1 MKGVFEKK
9 ESFGIISF
17 ITQDFQAFP
26 PLFHPHCEVI
36 CVLRGELSVTVSGE
50 ERRLSEGEGAFIFPY
65 VTHSYQEAKG
75 AEVAVILFDPKIT
88 YFDALLTSHRPK
100 TPFVSDVASLLSVME
115 RICRLNKSHDKVL
128 MNGAVG
134 YLNGVIAELSSR
146 LVLEKCDPDEND
158 VSKRILEYC
167 SEHYCED
174 ISIKSVSEALFISQ
188 SYVSRVFAK
197 KLCYGFREYIN
208 LLRIERAKRL
218 LATTDEPVL
227 DVMLECGFK
236 NQSSFNR
243 IFREI
248 VGVSPK
254 QYRKNE
260 N

>member
-17 ITQDFQAFP
+17 ITSDFRAFP

-36 CVLRGELSVTVSGE
+36 CVLRGELPVVVSGE
-50 ERRLSEGEGAFIFPY
+50 ERRLVGGEGAFIFPY
-65 VTHSYQEAKG
+65 VTHSYQEAPDT
-75 AEVAVILFDPKIT
+75 EVAVILFDPKIT
-88 YFDALLTSHRPK
+88 YFDALLTSKRPRS
-100 TPFVSDVASLLSVME
+100 PFISDAISVLPVFE
-115 RICRLNKSHDKVL
+115 RLCALNKSTDRELKK
-128 MNGAVG
+128 GAIG
-134 YLNGVIAELSSR
+134 YLNGVIAELSSS
-146 LVLEKCDPDEND
+146 LTLEQCDPDEND

-167 SEHYCED
+167 SEHYSED